1 MAKQQI
7 GYRTSSMTLRLPLR
21 TVEKN
26 GRRIRYEFFQASA
39 NLSIRWDLYSRS
51 AAERLKAFEEFTADF
66 ESPVVLPE
74 EAFHRENWY
83 PDR

>member
-1 MAKQQI
+1 MTVKLELNPEVEAGLLAQAQAC
-7 GYRTSSMTLRLPLR
+7 GLSLEAFARQVLEERSSGTQ
-21 TVEKN
+21 VVK
-26 GRRIRYEFFQASA
+26 
-39 NLSIRWDLYSRS
+39 RS

-74 EAFHRENWY
+74 EAFQRENWY